1 MNMDNKIY
9 RFEDGNPKHKHLLGG
24 KGAGLAAMTQMG
36 LPVPPG
42 FTITT
47 RVCREYYE
55 KGRELSTDI
64 WDAVLSEIKV
74 LEEKLNK
81 LFGSKDNPLLLS
93 VRSGASLSMPGMMDT
108 ILNLGLNDD
117 TVEGIAK
124 LTTNDRFAWDSYRRF
139 LQSFGKVVLD
149 VPGDLF
155 EEAITHKKAL
165 LDIKDDSSFTS
176 SDLKELVK
184 EFKKIINENSKV
196 PFPED
201 SYLQLKYCIKAV
213 FESWNGQ
220 RAIEY
225 RRIYNI
231 PETLGTAVNI
241 MAMVFGNMGMDS
253 ATGVAFT
260 RDPSTGE
267 KKFFGEF
274 LPNAQGE
281 DVVAGI
287 RTPHNIELLARDM
300 PQAYSKLLKIAQIL
314 ETTYRDMQD
323 IEFTIEKG
331 NLFMLQTRVGKRT
344 PMAAIRIAVD
354 MVDEKI
360 ITKDEA
366 VLRVT
371 CEEIEKV
378 LHPSI
383 DPKSKVQVIA
393 KGLPASPG
401 AAVGEAVF
409 DADKAVE
416 LAKEGRRVILVRP
429 ETTPDDVHGIYAAQ
443 GVLTSRGGMTSH
455 AAVVT
460 RGMGKP
466 CIVGCEEMKIDL
478 YRRVF
483 TIGDISVNE
492 GEIITIEGGEGKVIL
507 GEAPLVMPELG
518 EDFKK
523 LLQYADEFRRLR
535 VHANA
540 DTPDDAVKAREFG
553 AQGIGLARTEHMFL
567 GPDRVPIVQEMIMA
581 SNSEERNTA
590 LLKLLKVQREDFI
603 GILKAM
609 DSLPVTIRLL
619 DPPLH
624 EFLPSP
630 EDLSE
635 EIQHL
640 KAQNVSEND
649 IKVKEI
655 LLKKAID
662 LKEFNPMLGWRG
674 CRLGIVL
681 PEIYEMQVRAI
692 FEAAAYLVEEGNN
705 PIVEVMHPL
714 VGIEKEMD
722 FLSELTHKIALE
734 TMEREGVSLN
744 YKVGT
749 MIEIPRAA
757 LIADK
762 LAEKAEF
769 FSFGTNDL
777 TQMTFGFSRDDA
789 ERKFIPYYLEHNI
802 LENNPFEV
810 LDFEGVGKLMELTVK
825 LVKGVRSDMKIGICG
840 EHGGNPKSIEFC
852 HRIGLDYVSCSPFR
866 VPIARFAAAQA
877 FLKEKTQE
885 VSSSV

>member
-1 MNMDNKIY
+1 M
-9 RFEDGNPKHKHLLGG
+9 
-24 KGAGLAAMTQMG
+24 
-36 LPVPPG
+36 
-42 FTITT
+42 
-47 RVCREYYE
+47 
-55 KGRELSTDI
+55 
-64 WDAVLSEIKV
+64 
-74 LEEKLNK
+74 
-81 LFGSKDNPLLLS
+81 
-93 VRSGASLSMPGMMDT
+93 
-108 ILNLGLNDD
+108 
-117 TVEGIAK
+117 
-124 LTTNDRFAWDSYRRF
+124 
-139 LQSFGKVVLD
+139 
-149 VPGDLF
+149 
-155 EEAITHKKAL
+155 
-165 LDIKDDSSFTS
+165 
-176 SDLKELVK
+176 
-184 EFKKIINENSKV
+184 
-196 PFPED
+196 
-201 SYLQLKYCIKAV
+201 

-274 LPNAQGE
+274 LANAQGE

-287 RTPHNIELLARDM
+287 RTPHNIELLALDM
-300 PQAYSKLLKIAQIL
+300 PEAYSELLKIAQIL
-314 ETTYRDMQD
+314 ENTNRDMQD

-331 NLFMLQTRVGKRT
+331 KLFMLQTRVGKRT
-344 PMAAIRIAVD
+344 PMAAIKIAVD
-354 MVDEKI
+354 MVNEKI

-366 VLRVT
+366 VLRIT

-383 DPKSKVQVIA
+383 DPRSKVQVIA

-401 AAVGEAVF
+401 AAVGKVVF

-416 LAKEGRRVILVRP
+416 MVKEGYKIILVRP
-429 ETTPDDVHGIYAAQ
+429 ETTPDDVHGIYASQ

-478 YRRVF
+478 YNRVF
-483 TIGDISVNE
+483 TTGDISVHE
-492 GEIITIEGGEGKVIL
+492 GDIITIEGGEGKVIL

-535 VHANA
+535 VYANA

-581 SNSEERNTA
+581 HNNEERNKA

-624 EFLPSP
+624 EFLPAV
-630 EDLSE
+630 EDLAEEIRQLKIQNPESE
-635 EIQHL
+635 EII
-640 KAQNVSEND
+640 
-649 IKVKEI
+649 IKKNI
-655 LLKKAID
+655 LKKAID

-692 FEAAAYLVEEGNN
+692 FEAAAYLVEEGYN

-714 VGIEKEMD
+714 VGIEKEMN
-722 FLSELTHKIALE
+722 FLTELTHKIARE
-734 TMEREGVSLN
+734 TMEIEGVTLN

-810 LDFEGVGKLMELTVK
+810 LDFEGVGKLMEITVK
-825 LVKGVRSDMKIGICG
+825 LGKNVRPNMKIGICG
-840 EHGGNPKSIEFC
+840 EHGGNPKSVEFC

-866 VPIARFAAAQA
+866 IPIARFAAAQA
-877 FLKEKTQE
+877 FLKEKAQE

>member
-1 MNMDNKIY
+1 MDNKIY
-9 RFEDGNPKHKHLLGG
+9 RFEDGNAKQKHILGG
-24 KGAGLAAMTQMG
+24 KGAGLTAMTQMG

-55 KGRELSTDI
+55 KGRELPFDV
-64 WDAVLSEIKV
+64 WNAVLSEIKV

-81 LFGSKDNPLLLS
+81 VFGSKDNPLLLS
-93 VRSGASLSMPGMMDT
+93 VRSGAPLSMPGMMDT

-117 TVEGIAK
+117 TVEGLAK
-124 LTTNDRFAWDSYRRF
+124 LTNNDRFAWDSYRRF

-155 EEAITHKKAL
+155 EETIAHKKVL
-165 LDIKDDSSFTS
+165 LAIKDDSSFTN
-176 SDLKELVK
+176 SDLKELVN
-184 EFKKIINENSKV
+184 EFKNIINKNSNI

-201 SYLQLKYCIKAV
+201 SYLQLQYCIKAV

-274 LPNAQGE
+274 LANAQGE

-287 RTPHNIELLARDM
+287 RTPHNIELLALDM
-300 PQAYSKLLKIAQIL
+300 PEAYSELLKIAQIL
-314 ETTYRDMQD
+314 ENTNRDMQD

-331 NLFMLQTRVGKRT
+331 KLFMLQTRVGKRT
-344 PMAAIRIAVD
+344 PMAAIKIAVD
-354 MVDEKI
+354 MVNEKI

-366 VLRVT
+366 VLRIT

-383 DPKSKVQVIA
+383 DPRSKVQVIA

-401 AAVGEAVF
+401 AAVGKVVF

-416 LAKEGRRVILVRP
+416 MVKEGYKIILVRP
-429 ETTPDDVHGIYAAQ
+429 ETTPDDVHGIYASQ

-478 YRRVF
+478 YNRVF
-483 TIGDISVNE
+483 TTGDISVHE
-492 GEIITIEGGEGKVIL
+492 GDIITIEGGEGKVIL

-535 VHANA
+535 VYANA

-581 SNSEERNTA
+581 HNNEERNKA

-624 EFLPSP
+624 EFLPAV
-630 EDLSE
+630 EDLAEEIRQLKIQNPESE
-635 EIQHL
+635 EII
-640 KAQNVSEND
+640 
-649 IKVKEI
+649 IKKNI
-655 LLKKAID
+655 LKKAID

-692 FEAAAYLVEEGNN
+692 FEAAAYLVEEGYN

-714 VGIEKEMD
+714 VGIEKEMN
-722 FLSELTHKIALE
+722 FLTELTHKIARE
-734 TMEREGVSLN
+734 TMEIEGVTLN

-810 LDFEGVGKLMELTVK
+810 LDFEGVGKLMEITVK
-825 LVKGVRSDMKIGICG
+825 LGKNVRPNMKIGICG
-840 EHGGNPKSIEFC
+840 EHGGNPKSVEFC

-866 VPIARFAAAQA
+866 IPIARFAAAQA
-877 FLKEKTQE
+877 FLKEKAQE

>member
-1 MNMDNKIY
+1 MDKKIY
-9 RFEDGNPKHKHLLGG
+9 RFEDGNAKQKHLLGG

-55 KGRELSTDI
+55 KGRELPPDV
-64 WDAVLSEIKV
+64 WDTVLSEIKV
-74 LEEKLNK
+74 LEDKLNK
-81 LFGSKDNPLLLS
+81 VFGSKDNPLLLS
-93 VRSGASLSMPGMMDT
+93 VRSGAPLSMPGMMDT
-108 ILNLGLNDD
+108 ILNLGLNDN
-117 TVEGIAK
+117 TVEGLAK
-124 LTTNDRFAWDSYRRF
+124 LTANDRFAWDSYRRF

-155 EEAITHKKAL
+155 EEAITHQKAL
-165 LDIKDDSSFTS
+165 LGIKDDSSLAS

-184 EFKKIINENSKV
+184 KFKKIINENSKI

-241 MAMVFGNMGMDS
+241 MVMVFGNMGMDS

-287 RTPHNIELLARDM
+287 RTPHNLELLARDM
-300 PQAYSKLLKIAQIL
+300 PQVYSELLKIAQIL
-314 ETTYRDMQD
+314 ENTNRDMQD

-331 NLFMLQTRVGKRT
+331 KLFMLQTRVGKRT
-344 PMAAIRIAVD
+344 PIAAIKIAVD
-354 MVDEKI
+354 MVNEKI

-383 DPKSKVQVIA
+383 DPRSKVQVIA

-401 AAVGEAVF
+401 AAVGEVVF

-416 LAKEGRRVILVRP
+416 LVKEGHKIILVRP
-429 ETTPDDVHGIYAAQ
+429 ETTPDDVHGIYASQ

-478 YRRVF
+478 YKRVF
-483 TIGDISVNE
+483 TVGDISVYE
-492 GEIITIEGGEGKVIL
+492 GDIITIEGGEGKVIL

-540 DTPDDAVKAREFG
+540 DTPEDAVKAREFG

-581 SNSEERNTA
+581 PNNEERNKA

-624 EFLPSP
+624 EFLPAV

-635 EIQHL
+635 EIRHL
-640 KAQNVSEND
+640 KAQNPGEEE
-649 IKVKEI
+649 IKAKEI

-722 FLSELTHKIALE
+722 FLSELTHKIARE
-734 TMEREGVSLN
+734 TMETEGVNLN

-810 LDFEGVGKLMELTVK
+810 LDFEGVGKLMELAVK
-825 LVKGVRSDMKIGICG
+825 LGKNVRSNMKIGICG
-840 EHGGNPKSIEFC
+840 EHGGNPKSVEFC

>member
-1 MNMDNKIY
+1 MDNKIY

-331 NLFMLQTRVGKRT
+331 KLFMLQTRVGKRT

-354 MVDEKI
+354 MVNEKI

-877 FLKEKTQE
+877 FLKEKAQE

>member
-1 MNMDNKIY
+1 MDNKIY
-9 RFEDGNPKHKHLLGG
+9 RFEDGNPKQKHLLGG

-64 WDAVLSEIKV
+64 WDTVLSEIKV

-108 ILNLGLNDD
+108 ILNLGLNDS

-354 MVDEKI
+354 MVNEKI

-478 YRRVF
+478 YKRVF

-523 LLQYADEFRRLR
+523 LLQYADEFKKLR

-581 SNSEERNTA
+581 NNSEERNTA
-590 LLKLLKVQREDFI
+590 LLKLLKVQREDFV

-640 KAQNVSEND
+640 KAQNVSENE

-674 CRLGIVL
+674 CRLGIVV

-825 LVKGVRSDMKIGICG
+825 LGKGVRSDMKIGICG

-877 FLKEKTQE
+877 FLKEKAQE

>member
-1 MNMDNKIY
+1 MDKKIC
-9 RFEDGNPKHKHLLGG
+9 RFEDGNAKQKHLLGG

-55 KGRELSTDI
+55 KGRELPPDV
-64 WDAVLSEIKV
+64 WDTVLSEIKV
-74 LEEKLNK
+74 LEDKLNK
-81 LFGSKDNPLLLS
+81 VFGSKDNPLLLS
-93 VRSGASLSMPGMMDT
+93 VRSGAPLSMPGMMDT
-108 ILNLGLNDD
+108 ILNLGLNDN
-117 TVEGIAK
+117 TVEGLAK
-124 LTTNDRFAWDSYRRF
+124 LTANDRFAWDSYRRF

-155 EEAITHKKAL
+155 EEAITHQKVL
-165 LDIKDDSSFTS
+165 LGIKDDSSLAS

-184 EFKKIINENSKV
+184 KFKKIINENSKI

-241 MAMVFGNMGMDS
+241 MVMVFGNMGMDS

-287 RTPHNIELLARDM
+287 RTPQEIELLARDM
-300 PQAYSKLLKIAQIL
+300 PQVYSELLKIAQIL
-314 ETTYRDMQD
+314 ENTNRDMQD

-331 NLFMLQTRVGKRT
+331 KLFMLQTRVGKRT
-344 PMAAIRIAVD
+344 PMAAIKIAVD
-354 MVDEKI
+354 MVNEKI

-366 VLRVT
+366 ILRVT

-383 DPKSKVQVIA
+383 DPRSKVQVIA

-401 AAVGEAVF
+401 AAVGEVVF
-409 DADKAVE
+409 DADKAVK
-416 LAKEGRRVILVRP
+416 LVKEGHKIILVRP
-429 ETTPDDVHGIYAAQ
+429 ETTPDDVHGIYASQ

-478 YRRVF
+478 YKRVF
-483 TIGDISVNE
+483 TVGDISVYE
-492 GEIITIEGGEGKVIL
+492 GDIITIEGGEGKVIL

-540 DTPDDAVKAREFG
+540 DTPEDAVKAREFG

-581 SNSEERNTA
+581 PNNEERNKA

-624 EFLPSP
+624 EFLPAV

-635 EIQHL
+635 EIRHL
-640 KAQNVSEND
+640 KAQNPGEEE
-649 IKVKEI
+649 IKAKEI

-722 FLSELTHKIALE
+722 FLSELTHKIARE
-734 TMEREGVSLN
+734 TMETEGVNLN

-810 LDFEGVGKLMELTVK
+810 LDFEGVGKLMELAVK
-825 LVKGVRSDMKIGICG
+825 LGKNVRSNMKIGICG
-840 EHGGNPKSIEFC
+840 EHGGNPKSVEFC